1 MTRPISASIRLSA
14 LRANLALARRSAPQA
29 RVLAVVKANAYG
41 HGLLRAARAFADA
54 DGFAVLELDDAV
66 QLRAAGIDRRILLL
80 EGFFDVTELPVIA
93 AERLTCVVHSD
104 EQLAMLQA
112 VRLPTAVDVFV
123 KIDTGMNRLGFRPSA
138 LPRVL
143 EALRACSSVGE
154 LTLMTHFACADDVR
168 GIDWQFDAF
177 ERASAGLE
185 LPLSLANSATM
196 LRYPRAAA
204 GWARPGIMLYGSS
217 PFAEESAQALGLRPA
232 MTLRSQLIATHDLA
246 AGDSVGYGALFQARD
261 AMRIGVVACG
271 YADGYPR
278 HAPTGTPVLVAG
290 ARTRLIGRVSM
301 DMLCVDL
308 TGLPQAQV
316 GAPVVLWGDD
326 LPVEEV
332 AHAAGTISYELLC
345 ALAARVPVVEVD
357 LDLEVGI

>member
-1 MTRPISASIRLSA
+1 
-14 LRANLALARRSAPQA
+14 
-29 RVLAVVKANAYG
+29 
-41 HGLLRAARAFADA
+41 
-54 DGFAVLELDDAV
+54 
-66 QLRAAGIDRRILLL
+66 
-80 EGFFDVTELPVIA
+80 
-93 AERLTCVVHSD
+93 
-104 EQLAMLQA
+104 
-112 VRLPTAVDVFV
+112 
-123 KIDTGMNRLGFRPSA
+123 
-138 LPRVL
+138 
-143 EALRACSSVGE
+143 
-154 LTLMTHFACADDVR
+154 
-168 GIDWQFDAF
+168 
-177 ERASAGLE
+177 
-185 LPLSLANSATM
+185 
-196 LRYPRAAA
+196 
-204 GWARPGIMLYGSS
+204 
-217 PFAEESAQALGLRPA
+217 

-326 LPVEEV
+326 LPVDEV